1 MMKFNELF
9 NLVGRR
15 TDSPEVTSFAEANG
29 IKLPLK
35 HTTDSNNS
43 QYFSLKAYGV
53 EVSWGHDVLHTDFYP
68 SKKENKKYISY
79 ITTIWFNKQ
88 KIEELPH
95 GLLAND
101 SFDAAVLKL
110 KDMPHEVIVREH
122 GTKLVFPAHNRA
134 DIVITW
140 FDDDE
145 RGTIELKTNDR
156 YGWLKS
162 EVRAHAFSPW
172 DNRWPNEQSDLP
184 NGMFMAWCIQR
195 GWVGQRH
202 IEQHPQLVEAV
213 KQSQMTGREFLYQ
226 TAFCNEFWSHDLAP
240 ELERFAHSYLKCLC
254 HRNSSQPLLGRA
266 DRCGVDDDFMAVF
279 DPLFTGRG
287 LQAADDWTNYDRF
300 ALFLD
305 ARWYDYQQT
314 ALQTDVEDSGVL
326 ANVKAFYKAQQLK
339 MQALPAAVEL
349 QAAPAKTENHALP
362 NLPNLPNTSA
372 TTLLSFLGRSAE
384 DADIQAFLTIYG
396 LSYPSVS
403 WSTYVDAPNL
413 GLFLG
418 LNYPWDFGGDRF
430 KTLVDEKEQARMKR
444 KKIKFVEQIYFTN
457 TGYEQVSNSTG
468 NYLLCQ
474 QFLPPLPFSLSW
486 DMQLQDFDQRFG
498 EDYHEEHTW
507 DTYEN
512 DGSLSRRWEID
523 LNGKL
528 FTGGDNEPHYL
539 LLVEFVKFKCAQIR
553 MVVR

>member
-1 MMKFNELF
+1 MKFNELF
-9 NLVGRR
+9 NLLGRR
-15 TDSPEVTSFAEANG
+15 SDSPEVIGFAEANG
-29 IKLPLK
+29 VKLPLK
-35 HTTDSNNS
+35 HTTDSNQS
-43 QYFSLKAYGV
+43 QYFELKAYGV
-53 EVSWGHDVLHTDFYP
+53 EVSWKHDVLNADFYP
-68 SKKENKKYISY
+68 PKKENKKYVSY
-79 ITTIWFNKQ
+79 ITSIWFNKQ
-88 KIEELPH
+88 KIEELPY
-95 GLLAND
+95 GLTSHD
-101 SFDAAVLKL
+101 SFEEAVLKL
-110 KDMPHEVIVREH
+110 KDLPHQVQVLKF
-122 GTKLVFPAHNRA
+122 GTRLVFSLPSNA
-134 DIVITW
+134 DIRIT
-140 FDDDE
+140 FFNDDK
-145 RGTIELKTNDR
+145 RGTIELKTSDR
-156 YGWLKS
+156 YDWLKS

-172 DNRWPNEQSDLP
+172 DNRWPNEQADLP

-213 KQSQMTGREFLYQ
+213 KQRHMTGREFLYQ
-226 TAFCNEFWSHDLAP
+226 TAFNNEFWSHDLAP
-240 ELERFAHSYLKCLC
+240 ELERFAFSYLNCMC
-254 HRNSSQPLLGRA
+254 HRNSSQPLLGRV

-314 ALQTDVEDSGVL
+314 ALETDVEDASVL
-326 ANVKAFYKAQQLK
+326 ANVKAFYQAQQLK
-339 MQALPAAVEL
+339 MLTLPAAVEL
-349 QAAPAKTENHALP
+349 KPASAKTENHALP
-362 NLPNLPNTSA
+362 HTAAA
-372 TTLLSFLGRSAE
+372 TLQSFLGRCAE
-384 DADIQAFLTIYG
+384 DADIQAFLNTYG

-403 WSTYVDAPNL
+403 WNTYVDAPNL

-430 KTLVDEKEQARMKR
+430 KTLVDDKEQARVKR

-457 TGYEQVSNSTG
+457 ADYEQVSNSTG

-474 QFLPPLPFSLSW
+474 QFLPPLPFGMSW

-512 DGSLSRRWEID
+512 DGSLSRRWAID
-523 LNGKL
+523 SAGHL
-528 FTGGDNEPHYL
+528 FTDDDSEPHYL
-539 LLVEFVKFKCAQIR
+539 LLVEFLKFKSAQIR
-553 MVVR
+553 VVVR